1 MTVRPGIARLAAALA
16 LTFAVPCL
24 NAWPPPHPDH
34 LKPEDNVM
42 LIGKRDVGGGINFYS
57 LQKEIGLGQGLAQ
70 QVEQNSKLVT
80 DPVVN
85 EYINRIAQNLVRS
98 SDAKVAFTVKVIQDD
113 SINAFALPGGFF
125 FVNTGLILASNEED
139 ELAGAMAHE
148 IAHVA
153 ARHATRNATKGELLQ
168 LATIPAVIA
177 AGGGW
182 GGLAA
187 ENAASLVVPL
197 KYMQFSRSAEAEA
210 DWLGVQYLWKAGYD
224 PNGLVREF
232 TNIEDVEKQ
241 RPGLISRAFASHP
254 QTPERIARS
263 KYEITTF
270 LPPRPTYVVDTSEF
284 DQIRARL
291 RKVLAKPV
299 EKGVQLPPPPPPPPA
314 AQGSGD
320 DTPPVLKPP
329 R

>member
-16 LTFAVPCL
+16 LTLSVPFL

-70 QVEQNSKLVT
+70 QVEQNSKIVT

-85 EYINRIAQNLVRS
+85 EYINRIAQNLVRN

-153 ARHATRNATKGELLQ
+153 ARHATRNATKGELMQ
-168 LATIPAVIA
+168 LATIPAVIV

-224 PNGLVREF
+224 PDGLVREF

-254 QTPERIARS
+254 QTPDRIARS
-263 KYEITTF
+263 KYEIATF

-284 DQIRARL
+284 DHIRARL

-299 EKGVQLPPPPPPPPA
+299 EKGVQLPPPPPPPIVP
-314 AQGSGD
+314 GSD
-320 DTPPVLKPP
+320 KDEPPVLKPP
-329 R
+329 H

>member
-1 MTVRPGIARLAAALA
+1 MAHLAAVLA
-16 LTFAVPCL
+16 LTLSVPL
-24 NAWPPPHPDH
+24 VQAWPPPHPDH

-70 QVEQNSKLVT
+70 QVVQNSKIVT

-263 KYEITTF
+263 KYEISTF
-270 LPPRPTYVVDTSEF
+270 LPPRPAYVVDTSEF

-314 AQGSGD
+314 AQGSGND
-320 DTPPVLKPP
+320 EPPVLKPP
-329 R
+329 L